1 MNCVRQFLPR
11 NKKSQKWT
19 QVWWFGNYRL
29 GGQTLDTP
37 SIKGWGLVY
46 VPSSLNLAALWLLQ
60 PGEFSRHDAVCL
72 LQWGHARQYRDIDIW
87 NPEPLC
93 SGPPAM
99 KLPCCEEAH
108 VQKPCTCALVSGLC
122 RHRAQ
127 VPNGWVKI
135 LAGESKVQ
143 LSSHPNVHVFLSW
156 GPRYQGAETGHP
168 HWALP
173 KLLIYRIHE
182 LHEGFFDVTKFLD
195 DLLCGKSAS
204 TSLPLSPLL
213 RLWWGP
219 PAPER
224 PHCLRNNSKG
234 QRQFKQHQKNPMLV
248 STSSQITPRVRQNT
262 VVTARRWMSFSK

>member
-29 GGQTLDTP
+29 GGQILDTP
-37 SIKGWGLVY
+37 SIKGWSLVY

-72 LQWGHARQYRDIDIW
+72 LGEVMHGNTETLTFGTLSLCVQVHLPWSRHAVR
-87 NPEPLC
+87 
-93 SGPPAM
+93 
-99 KLPCCEEAH
+99 KLTCKSHAH
-108 VQKPCTCALVSGLC
+108 VLWSVAFAVKPS

-127 VPNGWVKI
+127 VPNGWVKT

-224 PHCLRNNSKG
+224 PHCLRTTVKAKGSLNNTRRTLCWSP
-234 QRQFKQHQKNPMLV
+234 HP
-248 STSSQITPRVRQNT
+248 
-262 VVTARRWMSFSK
+262 ARSHPGSDKIQW